1 MQPAGRYTQWGRMS
15 EKKLTIATNTVE
27 DVVFVKLSGVIDEDN
42 TLARTTKKLAGRTV
56 VLDLAE
62 VKRINSCGVRDW
74 VNWLSDLHAKGKSVI
89 LARCSPCIVTQL
101 NLVNNFVGSAM
112 VRSFFAPYYCA
123 HCDLEVL
130 CLLQVEDFAGQG
142 MPKAPMPGDPR
153 APGVQCP
160 KRTPNCDLEFDDI
173 EAAYFAFLPRDA
185 GHIVDPA
192 LIAHIEALSP
202 SLRAR
207 IERLDTV
214 AGDDSGGTPLSGSYS
229 PLTHTSVSLAR
240 DSLNMSAPAEE
251 IAPPARPRN
260 PLPIVLSIVAVAL
273 VAVLAWVVFGG

>member
-1 MQPAGRYTQWGRMS
+1 MS

-27 DVVFVKLSGVIDEDN
+27 DVVFVKLQGVIDEDN

-62 VKRINSCGVRDW
+62 IKRINSCGVRDW
-74 VNWLSDLHAKGKSVI
+74 VNWLSDLHTKGKTII
-89 LARCSPCIVTQL
+89 LMRCSPCIVTQL

-112 VRSFFAPYYCA
+112 VRNFFAPYYCT

-130 CLLQVEDFAGQG
+130 CLLQVEDFAGQTTPTA
-142 MPKAPMPGDPR
+142 PKPGDPR
-153 APGVQCP
+153 APRVECP
-160 KRTPNCDLEFDDI
+160 RRTPQCDLEFDDI

-185 GHIVDPA
+185 GHTVDPA
-192 LIAHIEALSP
+192 LIAHIQALSP

-207 IERLDTV
+207 IERLDQV
-214 AGDDSGGTPLSGSYS
+214 AGDNDGGTASSGSYS

-240 DSLNMSAPAEE
+240 DSLSLSPPPEE
-251 IAPPARPRN
+251 IAPPVRTRSV
-260 PLPIVLSIVAVAL
+260 LPIVLSIAAALL
-273 VAVLAWVVFGG
+273 VAALAWMVFGGK

>member
-1 MQPAGRYTQWGRMS
+1 MS
-15 EKKLTIATNTVE
+15 EKKLTIGTNTVE

-42 TLARTTKKLAGRTV
+42 TLARTTQKLAGRTI

-62 VKRINSCGVRDW
+62 IKRINSCGVRDW
-74 VNWLSDLHAKGKSVI
+74 VNWLSDLHAKSKTVI

-130 CLLQVEDFAGQG
+130 CLLQVEDFAGQATPTA
-142 MPKAPMPGDPR
+142 PKPGDPR

-160 KRTPNCDLEFDDI
+160 RRTAQCELEFDDL
-173 EAAYFAFLPRDA
+173 EAAYFAFLPRDG
-185 GHIVDPA
+185 GHAVDAA

-214 AGDDSGGTPLSGSYS
+214 AGDDSGTPLSGAYS

-240 DSLNMSAPAEE
+240 DSLNMSAPPED

-260 PLPIVLSIVAVAL
+260 PLPIALSVVAAVL
-273 VAVLAWVVFGG
+273 VAVLAWTVFGG